1 MLKTLRVP
9 AELIALSQ
17 VQRATT
23 REVGSPLYLPA
34 YEDRLLGPDPIA
46 ETHRE
51 RDVAGAFEIV
61 TIGGE
66 DDDDFY

>member
-34 YEDRLLGPDPIA
+34 YEDRLLGTDPSSDVG
-46 ETHRE
+46 
-51 RDVAGAFEIV
+51 RDLEASGSFAIV
-61 TIGGE
+61 TIGDDE
-66 DDDDFY
+66 DDDFY